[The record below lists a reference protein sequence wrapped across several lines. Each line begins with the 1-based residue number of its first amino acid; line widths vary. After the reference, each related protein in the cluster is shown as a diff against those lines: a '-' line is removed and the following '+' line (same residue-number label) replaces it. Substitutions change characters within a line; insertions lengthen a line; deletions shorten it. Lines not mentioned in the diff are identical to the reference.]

1 MSDRRTLIL
10 DAAITLLG
18 SDGVRALTHR
28 AVDAQAGLPAGS
40 TSNHFRTKDALM
52 AGVVGRFVARE
63 RAHADELMRTTAPSS
78 PKELAD
84 VMTAYARD
92 AVGANRA
99 LTLARYALLVEGA
112 LRPSLQPVLA
122 EAGGDVDAWAVRWM
136 RLAGSSRPERD
147 LQIIGNLVT
156 GVILHELAHPTPSFD
171 PGEEI
176 AALVLALLC
185 PSDGRSS
192 DD

>member
-1 MSDRRTLIL
+1 VSYRRTLIL

-28 AVDAQAGLPAGS
+28 AVDAAAGLPAGS

-52 AGVVGRFVARE
+52 AGVVVRFVERE
-63 RAHADELMRTTAPSS
+63 RAHADELMRTTLPRS

-92 AVGANRA
+92 AVGANRT

-112 LRPSLQPVLA
+112 LRPALQGVLT
-122 EAGGDVDAWAVRWM
+122 EAGGDVDAWALQRM
-136 RLAGSSRPERD
+136 RLAGSTRPERD
-147 LQIIGNLVT
+147 LQIVGNHVT
-156 GVILHELAHPTPSFD
+156 GLVLHELAHPSPRFD
-171 PGEEI
+171 PGNEI
-176 AALVLALLC
+176 AALVLALLS
-185 PSDGRSS
+185 PSDGRTS